1 MRLDGKVALVS
12 GSTRG
17 IGRTVAEVFAAE
29 GAKVM
34 VSGRTV
40 EKGEKVVERIREAGG
55 DADFVR
61 LDVSDESSVKAAIDA
76 TVDRFGS
83 LTTLV
88 NNAAPTELISQT
100 IKRLHEWTNEEWD
113 RILLGTL
120 TGPMFWSSKHAIPHL
135 IAAGGGSIINCSSGV
150 SVQGF
155 PGHAGYAAGKGGMN
169 SLSRSIATEYW
180 REGIRSNTIIV
191 GRIIINSKDAGPPPV
206 GILSERPGLPS
217 DITYCALW
225 LASDESAFVTGSEVT
240 VDGGQTMVG
249 SYDEVAQTATKG

>member
-135 IAAGGGSIINCSSGV
+135 IAAGGGSIINCSSACRCRA
-150 SVQGF
+150 F
-155 PGHAGYAAGKGGMN
+155 PAMRATPPARAG
-169 SLSRSIATEYW
+169 
-180 REGIRSNTIIV
+180 
-191 GRIIINSKDAGPPPV
+191 
-206 GILSERPGLPS
+206 
-217 DITYCALW
+217 
-225 LASDESAFVTGSEVT
+225 
-240 VDGGQTMVG
+240 
-249 SYDEVAQTATKG
+249 

>member
-1 MRLDGKVALVS
+1 MRLAGKVALVS

-40 EKGEKVVERIREAGG
+40 EKGERVVARIREAGG
-55 DADFVR
+55 DAAFVR
-61 LDVSDESSVKAAIDA
+61 LDVSDEGSVRAAIDA

-100 IKRLHEWTNEEWD
+100 IKRLHEWTNEEWE
-113 RILLGTL
+113 RILVGTL
-120 TGPMFWSSKHAIPHL
+120 TGPVFWSCKHAIPHL
-135 IAAGGGSIINCSSGV
+135 IAAGGGAIINCSSGV
-150 SVQGF
+150 AVQGY
-155 PGHAGYAAGKGGMN
+155 PGHAAYAAGKGGMN
-169 SLSRSIATEYW
+169 ALTRSIATEYW
-180 REGIRSNTIIV
+180 RERIRCNAIVV
-191 GRIIINSKDAGPPPV
+191 GRIIINAKDAGPPPV
-206 GILSERPGLPS
+206 GLLSHRAGLPS
-217 DITYCALW
+217 DITYAALW

-240 VDGGQTMVG
+240 VDGGQTVVG
-249 SYDEVAQTATKG
+249 SFDELTQTAT